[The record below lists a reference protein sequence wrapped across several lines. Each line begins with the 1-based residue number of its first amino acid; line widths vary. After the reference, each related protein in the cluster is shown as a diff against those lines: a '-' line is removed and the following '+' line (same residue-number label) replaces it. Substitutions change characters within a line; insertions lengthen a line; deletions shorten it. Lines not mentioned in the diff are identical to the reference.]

1 MIENTPVQTGLNP
14 QIYKQYQTQDA
25 FALNRREQEGTA
37 ENYSLATDKVELSYS
52 SESITTYDSTMSL
65 RGTHN
70 DGFDLLRGLVMNMF
84 KEQGLSLNIPAG
96 TTGNGVEEIDLREI
110 TPEEANELIA
120 EDGYFGVEQ
129 TSDRIV
135 DFAIGVAGGDP
146 AKIDAIKAGVEK
158 GFNEAFKAFG
168 NWLPDISYDT
178 YDTVMEKLDAWVQD
192 TTGIQA

>member
-178 YDTVMEKLDAWVQD
+178 YDTVMDKLDAWVQD